1 MRLLLSA
8 LVATAAFAGAVVPSQ
23 VRAQMPPDAAKRNAA
38 QVEAMKKLANMDGV
52 WRGQAWTI
60 TPTGRHEVTQTERIG
75 PLLGGAV
82 KIIEGR
88 GYNPD
93 GATGFNAFAVVSYE
107 PDTGAYTLRSYAM
120 GRAGDFK
127 FTPTVDG
134 YDWEIPAGPATMR
147 YSATIK
153 DGVLHEVGHR
163 IVPGQP
169 PVQFF
174 EMTVKRLGDSAWPA
188 AGAVPAK

>member
-1 MRLLLSA
+1 MRRLLPA
-8 LVATAAFAGAVVPSQ
+8 LVATAAVCGVAH
-23 VRAQMPPDAAKRNAA
+23 AQTPPDGAKRNAA

-75 PLLGGAV
+75 PMLGGAI

-93 GATGFNAFAVVSYE
+93 GATGFNAFAVISYE
-107 PDTGAYTLRSYAM
+107 PDTGAYALRSYAM
-120 GRAGDFK
+120 GRSGDFK
-127 FTPTVDG
+127 FTPTAEG
-134 YDWEIPAGPATMR
+134 YDWEIPAGPATIR

-163 IVPGQP
+163 VVAGQP
-169 PVQFF
+169 PVKFF
-174 EMTVKRLGDSAWPA
+174 EMTVKRLADSDWPA